1 MNYDDKHYQRR
12 KSDLE
17 NRLNKVYDKIEE
29 AENSLVEAKAKKRSV
44 MVDKVCG
51 DNIYNTLIYFDKMNA
66 VMDEADRREFLS
78 HIIEKVEIHEEEQHN
93 GQWLKSITFKL
104 PIIPHDMEISLD
116 KGDHVETVVLLSQL
130 RQKPDDYIDVDI
142 DVAELEGTSAETKA
156 TYEKIKKYVAEH
168 NDGMKVS
175 NLYIA
180 QVKRKCGLE
189 LAENFNLPK
198 SDDARQPQCPKEKEE
213 AIIEA
218 LKEFQMI

>member
-1 MNYDDKHYQRR
+1 MGHKRVHHVNFLQLHQIGVQYFLLPEY
-12 KSDLE
+12 
-17 NRLNKVYDKIEE
+17 N
-29 AENSLVEAKAKKRSV
+29 ENSGK
-44 MVDKVCG
+44 C
-51 DNIYNTLIYFDKMNA
+51 I
-66 VMDEADRREFLS
+66 
-78 HIIEKVEIHEEEQHN
+78 
-93 GQWLKSITFKL
+93 SITL
-104 PIIPHDMEISLD
+104 ST
-116 KGDHVETVVLLSQL
+116 HVETVVLLSQL

-168 NDGMKVS
+168 NGGMKVS

-198 SDDARQPQCPKEKEE
+198 SEDSRQPQCPKEKEE
-213 AIIEA
+213 AIMEA